1 VFYRETGSTGG
12 YQQITPV
19 ASPYTVSGLINGQS
33 YDFFI
38 RARNS
43 IGYRDTTIVQATPT
57 KYKLRGVEFIAGST
71 QFNATVP
78 SGFKVNATV
87 VSHMDTADGNYPQA
101 NASGQLS
108 YSASENPVNTSGTLP
123 GSYLTTPSGNYKVY
137 MDSQQNIIS
146 GAAQ

>member
-1 VFYRETGSTGG
+1 M
-12 YQQITPV
+12 
-19 ASPYTVSGLINGQS
+19 
-33 YDFFI
+33 
-38 RARNS
+38 
-43 IGYRDTTIVQATPT
+43 
-57 KYKLRGVEFIAGST
+57 EFIAGST
-71 QFNATVP
+71 QFDATVP

-101 NASGQLS
+101 NVSGQLN
-108 YSASENPVNTSGTLP
+108 YSASESPVNTSGTLP